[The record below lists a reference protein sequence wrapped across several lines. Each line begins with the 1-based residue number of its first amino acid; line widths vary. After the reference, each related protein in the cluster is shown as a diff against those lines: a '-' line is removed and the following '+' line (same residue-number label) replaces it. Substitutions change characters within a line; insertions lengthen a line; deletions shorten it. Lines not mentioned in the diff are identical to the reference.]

1 MKKIDFEKE
10 YDKNDLSKAIKN
22 VEEIVKQLEE
32 DGKYQLYFG
41 KVFLGDVERKG
52 ENLILKINSDWKSS
66 NRWNELNLFDKI
78 LKSTSTEKLNF
89 EYGGFYGETKGE
101 FEKKSGKL
109 KYSFSESKK
118 NPDYQLPYD
127 DRSLLV
133 SDFCNRR
140 DEMWDKL
147 ANTDL
152 LKERSI
158 EIFSENGNSVTSSEK
173 MNGDVWEINKLKI
186 DFPEKKFEYNA
197 EQEKEGELAYS
208 DAIFLN
214 EFCDELEKGLLDEV
228 ETKYNRFKNEVLV
241 LEDDEGFEFKEFD
254 TNDAAELFQGVWA
267 YEEVNEDYKA
277 IGDLITT
284 ENLGNALTAANEFHF
299 RDVIDKMS
307 GAIIRNEENEK
318 KYLNINL
325 TEGENFKDILNFYNS
340 LKSENEFKNFKASNI
355 KLNLKGNSIFV
366 LDEGKKIKYKG
377 ETEVSEKEIYESLKK
392 AGADKIEINEKTFDF
407 ENQKKVS
414 NFSRK

>member
-41 KVFLGDVERKG
+41 KVFLGDVERKD
-52 ENLILKINSDWKSS
+52 ENLSLKINSDWKSS
-66 NRWNELNLFDKI
+66 IRWNELNLFDKI
-78 LKSTSTEKLNF
+78 LKNTSTEKLNF
-89 EYGGFYGETKGE
+89 KYGGFYGETKGE

-109 KYSFSESKK
+109 KYLLSESKK

-133 SDFCNRR
+133 SDFCIKR
-140 DEMWDKL
+140 DEMWSKL
-147 ANTDL
+147 ADTEL
-152 LKERSI
+152 IKERSV

-197 EQEKEGELAYS
+197 EHEKEGELAYS

-254 TNDAAELFQGVWA
+254 TNDASELFQGVWA

-284 ENLGNALTAANEFHF
+284 ENLGNALTAANEFRF

-307 GAIIRNEENEK
+307 GAVIRNEENK
-318 KYLNINL
+318 KNIL
-325 TEGENFKDILNFYNS
+325 IL
-340 LKSENEFKNFKASNI
+340 I
-355 KLNLKGNSIFV
+355 
-366 LDEGKKIKYKG
+366 
-377 ETEVSEKEIYESLKK
+377 
-392 AGADKIEINEKTFDF
+392 
-407 ENQKKVS
+407 
-414 NFSRK
+414 

>member
-10 YDKNDLSKAIKN
+10 YDKNDLSKVTKN
-22 VEEIVKQLEE
+22 AEEIVKQLEE

-52 ENLILKINSDWKSS
+52 ENLSLKINSDWKSS
-66 NRWNELNLFDKI
+66 IRWNELNLFDKI
-78 LKSTSTEKLNF
+78 LKNTSTEKLNF
-89 EYGGFYGETKGE
+89 EYGGFHGETKGE

-109 KYSFSESKK
+109 KYLFSESKK
-118 NPDYQLPYD
+118 NPDYQLPYL
-127 DRSLLV
+127 DRNLLV
-133 SDFCNRR
+133 NDFCIRR
-140 DEMWDKL
+140 DEMWNKL

-197 EQEKEGELAYS
+197 EHGKEGELAYS

-228 ETKYNRFKNEVLV
+228 ETKYNRFKSKVLV
-241 LEDDEGFEFKEFD
+241 LEDDEGFRFKEFD
-254 TNDAAELFQGVWA
+254 TNDASELFQGVWA
-267 YEEVNEDYKA
+267 YEEINEDYKA
-277 IGDLITT
+277 IGDLIAT

-325 TEGENFKDILNFYNS
+325 AEGKNLKDILNFYNS
-340 LKSENEFKNFKASNI
+340 LKNENEFKNFKTSNI

-392 AGADKIEINEKTFDF
+392 AGVDKIEINEKTFDF

-414 NFSRK
+414 NLSKK